1 MRCMSRSAVSCCIQ
15 TPALLGDKLW
25 ILRRQLLVITSEKI
39 WFCAASSILHDFER
53 YWGKQR
59 STTNL
64 VEPYF
69 SKGNPNIKLVGYISC
84 IISVHIPWKSW
95 NIYSTVFH
103 WWHPHYC
110 WDFIP
115 HNGGWIL
122 STQASTTI
130 ISTVHWQNIRIFDGE
145 QSLFLMKIIRN
156 RHPNNDKK

>member
-53 YWGKQR
+53 NWGKQR

-95 NIYSTVFH
+95 NIYSIPLVTLPLLLGFH
-103 WWHPHYC
+103 PTQRRVNPINPGFNHHHIHCSLTKYSHFWW
-110 WDFIP
+110 WTIP
-115 HNGGWIL
+115 
-122 STQASTTI
+122 
-130 ISTVHWQNIRIFDGE
+130 IFDE
-145 QSLFLMKIIRN
+145 NHQKSAPK
-156 RHPNNDKK
+156 